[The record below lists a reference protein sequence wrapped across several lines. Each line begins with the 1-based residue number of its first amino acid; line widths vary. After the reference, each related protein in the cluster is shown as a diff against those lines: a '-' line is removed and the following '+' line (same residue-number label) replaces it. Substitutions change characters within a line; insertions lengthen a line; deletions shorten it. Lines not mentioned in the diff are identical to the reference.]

1 MCFPKAPSITQ
12 VAPSAPPPPPT
23 APLAIEE
30 AIPSAVAAREAL
42 TARRR
47 LRNDL
52 AIPAGVGVGLTIPK

>member
-1 MCFPKAPSITQ
+1 MCFPKAPSITP
-12 VAPSAPPPPPT
+12 VAPSAPPPPA